1 MKKPLFA
8 LSLLLVAP
16 SAFADPAPVTAGS
29 LPAAPTLEP
38 AYALPA
44 AAPASAADE
53 PATLVGSRGFL
64 KHNGWYIAP
73 SFGATSLDGHFS
85 SMAGLRGGWLINR
98 QFGIGLAA
106 NVFGWDSTHIDSPR
120 ANTRV
125 DGGYGG
131 LLLQYVIA
139 SDQLLHGSIETTLG
153 AGALCYDAAS
163 GERCNDPIRFYV
175 FEPTANL
182 ELNVTSFMRI
192 AVGGGY
198 RFAAVKDSSRSPD
211 AELSGF
217 VTRTSLKFGQF

>member
-1 MKKPLFA
+1 MKKLILA
-8 LSLLLVAP
+8 LPLLLVPTA
-16 SAFADPAPVTAGS
+16 AFAEPAPG
-29 LPAAPTLEP
+29 
-38 AYALPA
+38 PA
-44 AAPASAADE
+44 AASTAAPVYAPADPSALPVAAPAADE

-85 SMAGLRGGWLINR
+85 SLTGIRGGWLINR
-98 QFGIGLAA
+98 QFGVGLAA

-139 SDQLLHGSIETTLG
+139 SDKLLHGSIETTLG
-153 AGALCYDAAS
+153 AGALCYDSAS
-163 GERCNDPIRFYV
+163 GDRCNDPIKFYV

-198 RFAAVKDSSRSPD
+198 RFAAVDDSSSSPGAD
-211 AELSGF
+211 LGGF

>member
-16 SAFADPAPVTAGS
+16 SAFADPAPFPTGA
-29 LPAAPTLEP
+29 LPAAPTFEP
-38 AYALPA
+38 AYP
-44 AAPASAADE
+44 APAPAADE
-53 PATLVGSRGFL
+53 PATLVRSRGFL
-64 KHNGWYIAP
+64 KHSGWYVAP

-85 SMAGLRGGWLINR
+85 SMVGLRGGWLINR

-120 ANTRV
+120 LNTRV

-139 SDQLLHGSIETTLG
+139 SDKLLHGSIETTLG
-153 AGALCYDAAS
+153 AGALCYDS
-163 GERCNDPIRFYV
+163 TIGNRCNDPIKFYA

-198 RFAAVKDSSRSPD
+198 RFAAVEDRSSSPNAD
-211 AELSGF
+211 LSGF